1 MRKVGYVP
9 FGLWALPGL
18 VLGLQVSTIGVLLI
32 PVGLAATLLL
42 VKFTRVWP
50 EVLGLFEGVALI
62 CFLVTVLN
70 AGYWTC
76 PPSGEV
82 VTRTQ
87 SSVTYES
94 CGSLN
99 PWPWLIIGTV
109 SAVGGAVAYAAA
121 ARRRPPLDG
130 DAQVRL

>member
-109 SAVGGAVAYAAA
+109 FAVGGAIAYSVA
-121 ARRRPPLDG
+121 ARRCAPLDG
-130 DAQVRL
+130 DARAPL